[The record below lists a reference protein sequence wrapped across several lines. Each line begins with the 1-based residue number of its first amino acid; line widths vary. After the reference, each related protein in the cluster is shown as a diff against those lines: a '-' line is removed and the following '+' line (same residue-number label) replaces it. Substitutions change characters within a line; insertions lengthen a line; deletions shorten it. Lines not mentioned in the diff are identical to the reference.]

1 MGTNMIEAKTGA
13 ASATIPLTACRL
25 CGSSEFVTVLNLG
38 EHALTGVFP
47 ASTDELISR
56 GQLELL

>member
-1 MGTNMIEAKTGA
+1 LKRNPRSVRDDTSLLA
-13 ASATIPLTACRL
+13 A
-25 CGSSEFVTVLNLG
+25 CGSSEFVIVLNLG